1 MKLAV
6 LLLAAIALCMPDTAG
21 AEGNAET
28 VDLEIVLAVDA
39 SGSVDMREFQLQMSG
54 IAAAFRDTDIH
65 DAIATGPYQKIAV
78 SVVVWADGTLPK
90 DKTPWHIVG
99 SVPSALAFADMVER
113 HPRRVGGGTGIG
125 DGVAY
130 AMQMISANKIKAL
143 RSVVDVSGDGK
154 ETPARGVTA
163 ILLPQARLMARARN
177 VTVNGLAILEDE
189 PELDDWYRNN
199 VIAGPGSFVMK
210 AESFEDFET
219 AIKRKLLREIEV
231 RIGTKPADTPSS
243 HAASSIQAT
252 Q

>member
-6 LLLAAIALCMPDTAG
+6 LLLAAFVLCVPAG
-21 AEGNAET
+21 AEARAET

-54 IAAAFRDTDIH
+54 IATAFRDSEIH
-65 DAIATGPYQKIAV
+65 DAIASGPYQKIAV
-78 SVVVWADGTLPK
+78 SVMVWADGTLPK
-90 DKTPWHIVG
+90 DKTPWRIIG
-99 SVPSALAFADMVER
+99 SVPSALAFADMVEH

-130 AMQMISANKIKAL
+130 AMQMMSGNKIEAL

-154 ETPARGVTA
+154 ETPAREVTA
-163 ILLPQARLMARARN
+163 ILLPQARLMARARG
-177 VTVNGLAILEDE
+177 VTVNGLAILEDV
-189 PELDDWYRNN
+189 PDLDDWYRNN
-199 VIAGPGSFVMK
+199 VIAGPGSFVME
-210 AESFEDFET
+210 AENFEDFAA

-231 RIGTKPADTPSS
+231 KIGGEPTAPTSS
-243 HAASSIQAT
+243 HAASSIRAT